1 MIQASRALLAVVAL
15 SAAASALAQ
24 GTLERIADRGELRI
38 GYREDARP
46 LSFEDDGAPSGYSV
60 EMCRRI
66 AAGIRDHLK
75 LADMKVA
82 YVPITAENRFDAV
95 ERGDID
101 IECGATTVTM
111 QRQEKVDFT
120 LMTFVTGGAI
130 LSAAKNRIDMMSDLA
145 GKRVAAMRGTS
156 TADAL
161 QTYLTENLIDARV
174 VLVDDRDAAMAR
186 LRRGDVDAV
195 AGDQIVLLGDALSA
209 LERDD
214 GASFS
219 FANELFSYEPYA
231 FMVRRNDADFRLVVN
246 RTLAEMFR
254 DGEQAKLYQTWVGSR
269 GVTPSPL
276 LIAMYQVQSL
286 SE

>member
-1 MIQASRALLAVVAL
+1 MIETTRALLAAAAL
-15 SAAASALAQ
+15 SAAASAMAQ
-24 GTLERIADRGELRI
+24 GTLERITERGELRV

-46 LSFEDDGAPSGYSV
+46 LSFKENGGAAGYSV

-66 AAGIRDHLK
+66 AAEVRDHLQ
-75 LADMKVA
+75 LANMKVS
-82 YVPITAENRFDAV
+82 YVPITAENRFDALQN
-95 ERGDID
+95 GDID

-111 QRQEKVDFT
+111 ERQEKVDFT

-130 LSAAKNRIDMMSDLA
+130 LSSAKKPIEMLTDLA
-145 GKRVAAMRGTS
+145 GKRVAVMRGTS

-161 QTYLTENLIDARV
+161 QAYLTENLIDARV
-174 VLVDDRDAAMAR
+174 VMVDDREDAMKR

-195 AGDQIVLLGDALSA
+195 AGDQIVLLGDALNS

-214 GASFS
+214 DASFA

-246 RTLAEMFR
+246 RALAEMFR
-254 DGEQAKLYQTWVGSR
+254 NGQQAQLYQAWVGNR
-269 GVTPSPL
+269 GVKPSPL
-276 LIAMYQVQSL
+276 LIAMYQVQSI